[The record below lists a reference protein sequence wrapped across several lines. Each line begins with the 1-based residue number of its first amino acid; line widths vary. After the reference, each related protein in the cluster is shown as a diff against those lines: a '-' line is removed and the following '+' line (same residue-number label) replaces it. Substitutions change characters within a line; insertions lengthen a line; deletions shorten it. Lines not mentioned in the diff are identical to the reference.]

1 MQNKVQCTQYRL
13 NPNIRVKKLRSG
25 QKYLL
30 VSNNGEKYYPIFLK
44 QDMIDYIINLLS
56 DYKEDGKINK
66 DELTRILYNQ
76 NILVDS
82 DNENERVKYKNIDD
96 IFKLNKLALAT
107 RTPQYAKFELTFN
120 CNYSCK
126 YCYVNGSNS
135 KFLRYNEITKILDEL
150 NTSGI
155 NTLYLTGGEP
165 FVHPDILDIIKYCTT
180 LDFNL
185 SIQTNGYF
193 ITDEIAKVLS
203 AYRNISI
210 SISFHSIDEAKFD
223 NFTNTA
229 GSYKKTINAI
239 SILKKYNID
248 LICKC
253 CVTTENEHEIK
264 DIIDYFK
271 ENNIKF
277 EIFTQIL
284 PNIKDELNTKEY
296 CVSSETIN
304 WLYDNKYLEFSKSTC
319 SAFRDKFW
327 VAPMGEVYPCEL
339 YRYQIGNLFDNS
351 FEKIWEN
358 NEVMN
363 LVNDKL
369 YIEDEKCKECQYKK
383 WCNKCLAYKYYDNW
397 SKYLEQFCR
406 KARVVKNMYN

>member
-1 MQNKVQCTQYRL
+1 MLSEVQYRL
-13 NPNIRVKKLRSG
+13 NPNIRIKKLRNG

-30 VSNNGEKYYPIFLK
+30 VSNNDENFYPIFLK
-44 QDMIDYIINLLS
+44 QDVIDSIVDLLS
-56 DYKEDGKINK
+56 SYDEDNEEINNIELIKIF
-66 DELTRILYNQ
+66 YNQ
-76 NILVDS
+76 NILVDKE
-82 DNENERVKYKNIDD
+82 NENEKVKYKNIND
-96 IFKLNKLALAT
+96 IYKLNKLSLET

-126 YCYVNGSNS
+126 YCYVNGSKS
-135 KFLRYNEITKILDEL
+135 KFLRYNEITKVLDEL
-150 NTSGI
+150 NSSSI

-165 FVHPDILDIIKYCTT
+165 FAHPDILDIIEYCSN
-180 LDFNL
+180 LDFNV

-193 ITDEIAKVLS
+193 ITEEIAKILS
-203 AYRNISI
+203 TYKNINI

-223 NFTNTA
+223 DFTNTA
-229 GSYKKTINAI
+229 GSYKKTINTI
-239 SILKKYNID
+239 SILKKYNLD

-253 CVTTENEHEIK
+253 CVTTENENEIK

-284 PNIKDELNTKEY
+284 PNINDELNTNEY

-304 WLYDNKYLEFSKSTC
+304 WLYDNKYLGFSKSTC

-327 VAPMGEVYPCEL
+327 VAPLGEVYPCEL
-339 YRYQIGNLFDNS
+339 YRHQIGNLIDNS
-351 FEKIWEN
+351 FEEIWEN
-358 NEVMN
+358 DEVMN

-369 YIEDEKCKECQYKK
+369 YIEDEKCEECQYKK

-397 SKYLEQFCR
+397 SKYLDQFCR
-406 KARVVKNMYN
+406 KARIVKNMYS